1 MHTLRKIIVLILMLM
16 ISGCSNK
23 SGEYGPFTLVIESED
38 GQKVDDI
45 LVTLALVSSG
55 GHGKY
60 STYKETQVVSSGE
73 PIIFP
78 RGYVSGT
85 KGVGFGMN
93 ISIDHLDYQK
103 TSPDMVDVYTTQQQQ
118 TIDLGKAT
126 IKFKVISDKEIARIV
141 KQGNLI
147 KNKGRI
153 TREAITKNEA
163 IISIK
168 RSDLYYISNNYF
180 VRAMRIGREDLIEK
194 YMALKLLDIYG
205 KDIGMAEAKA
215 FEKELRD
222 NIEYY
227 RSYGK

>member
-126 IKFKVISDKEIARIV
+126 IRFNEISDKRMSRYMEGEAVTRE
-141 KQGNLI
+141 QATLLI
-147 KNKGRI
+147 KK
-153 TREAITKNEA
+153 
-163 IISIK
+163 
-168 RSDLYYISNNYF
+168 SDLYYISGNYF
-180 VRAMRIGREDLIEK
+180 VRAKRIGREDLIEK
-194 YMALKLLDIYG
+194 YMALKLADIYG
-205 KDIGMAEAKA
+205 KDINTAKAKA

-222 NIEYY
+222 IIEYY

>member
-1 MHTLRKIIVLILMLM
+1 MHILRKIIVLSLMLM
-16 ISGCSNK
+16 ISACSTE

-38 GQKVDDI
+38 GKKVDDI

-93 ISIDHLDYQK
+93 ISIRHLDYQK
-103 TSPDMVDVYTTQQQQ
+103 TSPDLVDVYTTQQQQ

-126 IKFKVISDKEIARIV
+126 IRFDEISEKRMSRYMESEVVTREEAT
-141 KQGNLI
+141 QLI
-147 KNKGRI
+147 KKSN
-153 TREAITKNEA
+153 
-163 IISIK
+163 
-168 RSDLYYISNNYF
+168 LYYISNNYF
-180 VRAMRIGREDLIEK
+180 VTAMRIGREDLIEK
-194 YMALKLLDIYG
+194 YMALKLSDIYG

-215 FEKELRD
+215 FEKELRA
-222 NIEYY
+222 NVEYY
-227 RSYGK
+227 RNYGK